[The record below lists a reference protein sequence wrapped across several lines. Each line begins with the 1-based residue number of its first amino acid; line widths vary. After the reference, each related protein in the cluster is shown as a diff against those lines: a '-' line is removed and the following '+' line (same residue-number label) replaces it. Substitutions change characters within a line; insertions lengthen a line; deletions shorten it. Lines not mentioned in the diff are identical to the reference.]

1 MEIGMLGLIDILIVQ
16 QKLKHI
22 EHHFLS
28 NYLQSREKQNIENE
42 TTFWNDLEHSH
53 VIHIDIPF
61 YD

>member
-1 MEIGMLGLIDILIVQ
+1 MSRNILIVQ
-16 QKLKHI
+16 QCLKYI

-28 NYLQSREKQNIENE
+28 NYLQSREKQSIENE